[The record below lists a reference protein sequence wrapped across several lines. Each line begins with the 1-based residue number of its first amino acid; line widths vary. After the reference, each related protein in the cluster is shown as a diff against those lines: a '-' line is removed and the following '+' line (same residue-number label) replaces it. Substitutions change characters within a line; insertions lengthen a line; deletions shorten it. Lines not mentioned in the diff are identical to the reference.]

1 MDAFFMATTTV
12 TNTGLN
18 TVDMSRLANYHL
30 ILMMF
35 GSILG
40 SHILVSLCIVSV
52 RKYYFSKRF
61 EDVLL
66 YNRARRLKEQNKQRF
81 LKEYDKSRNNAL
93 KRTRTLPTHRLSRQ
107 YTTTSELPYYHSSS
121 TMQDTTEKDEA
132 KKRKDIYDRINYI
145 RSRQQDDGDGGGDQD
160 ARSSTSSTHVPPT
173 PVPSPQSSLQKRSMS
188 SGTMVD
194 DGDRINI
201 NINDNPATSS
211 GSHDETSIRRPP
223 PPDIRFNEDVDYQRE
238 KARQQLK
245 KYDKLLNWIAKPPD
259 PSSFEETE
267 LATEAEE
274 QEDEIAHILSQPI
287 HKSQLSRKQRYH
299 IGGVE
304 YRAID
309 FLSKLVPFFYL
320 FTIVVFGFA
329 LRIYIACSTYAQG
342 VLKTSNPEP
351 VNPWMFSFFTSV
363 SAFNNL
369 GLTPLSASLVPFQS
383 APAPLIFC
391 SLLII
396 FGNTAYAIVLRGI
409 IWSLYKVMPK
419 QDTMQSETMRF
430 LLDHPRRCYTNL
442 FSSTQTWWLVFA
454 LVVINLVEMVVFLAT
469 NFWLPVLDGISWGA
483 RVLDAY
489 FQGVAIRNGR
499 CFIIMIEAHY

>member
-18 TVDMSRLANYHL
+18 TIDMSRLANYHL
-30 ILMMF
+30 ILMMI

-81 LKEYDKSRNNAL
+81 LKGHDKSRNNAL
-93 KRTRTLPTHRLSRQ
+93 KRTRTLPTRMLS
-107 YTTTSELPYYHSSS
+107 TTSELPYHRSS
-121 TMQDTTEKDEA
+121 TIKDTTEKDEA
-132 KKRKDIYDRINYI
+132 KKRRDIYDRINHI
-145 RSRQQDDGDGGGDQD
+145 RSRQLDDGDDQD
-160 ARSSTSSTHVPPT
+160 TRSGVTST
-173 PVPSPQSSLQKRSMS
+173 PVPSLQSSQRRSMS

-194 DGDRINI
+194 GVN
-201 NINDNPATSS
+201 NNPTPSA
-211 GSHDETSIRRPP
+211 SHDDTSRRP

-238 KARQQLK
+238 QARQQLK
-245 KYDKLLNWIAKPPD
+245 KYDKLLNWIAKPPN
-259 PSSFEETE
+259 PSSFEETR

-274 QEDEIAHILSQPI
+274 EEDEIARILSQPI

-320 FTIVVFGFA
+320 FTIVVFSFA

-342 VLKTSNPEP
+342 VLETSNPEP
-351 VNPWMFSFFTSV
+351 VDPWMFSFFTSV

-383 APAPLIFC
+383 APAPLIFY

-409 IWSLYKVMPK
+409 IWTLYKIMPK
-419 QDTMQSETMRF
+419 HDTMQSETMRF

-489 FQGVAIRNGR
+489 FQGVAIRNGK
-499 CFIIMIEAHY
+499 CFCTIMIGGKKDPH